1 MELIH
6 NLRELRLEKG
16 LTQRQLAHQLSLS
29 PNIVCEWEKGRCSP
43 SIEALKKLSAIFECS
58 IDFLVGNS
66 DDFGNITINQEKKS
80 AELSPDGQ
88 ELLEIFNSLERE
100 HRAQILEYA
109 RYFAQR
115 AHPQTY
121 KKNQNA

>member
-1 MELIH
+1 MNTVKKLRQEKNLTQAELAKIL
-6 NLRELRLEKG
+6 NLDQTTVSKWELEKA
-16 LTQRQLAHQLSLS
+16 LPDTQMLIKLAKFFDVSTDYLLGVSTLYYPDKIKS
-29 PNIVCEWEKGRCSP
+29 
-43 SIEALKKLSAIFECS
+43 
-58 IDFLVGNS
+58 
-66 DDFGNITINQEKKS
+66 S

-121 KKNQNA
+121 KRKNNF

>member
-1 MELIH
+1 MDLTH
-6 NLRELRLEKG
+6 NLRELRIENG
-16 LTQRQLAHQLSLS
+16 FTQRELAQQLNLS
-29 PNIVCEWEKGRCSP
+29 PNIICEWEKGRCSP
-43 SIEALKKLSAIFECS
+43 GIEALKKLSSIFECS

-66 DDFGNITINQEKKS
+66 DDLGNIVINTEKQT

-115 AHPQTY
+115 AHPQIY
-121 KKNQNA
+121 KRNKNA